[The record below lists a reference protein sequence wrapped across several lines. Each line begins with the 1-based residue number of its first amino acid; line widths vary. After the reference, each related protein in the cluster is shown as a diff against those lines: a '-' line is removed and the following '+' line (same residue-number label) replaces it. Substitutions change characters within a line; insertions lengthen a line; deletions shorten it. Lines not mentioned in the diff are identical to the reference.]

1 MTALV
6 VNLEERG
13 RDAVLAEPRDDVDN
27 EEGRPA
33 EEEDA
38 HDDPDGDGR
47 LVLQVQR
54 RLGRGRRRRRGL
66 GGPLPSPY
74 AVALLPPP
82 LAPQPPRRNLG
93 QHRVVRQSPDVAVRR
108 SRRRDGRG
116 LVGGLVDFG
125 QATVAVEGAGRNFD

>member
-1 MTALV
+1 MEEESV

-13 RDAVLAEPRDDVDN
+13 RDAVLAEPRDDVDD

-54 RLGRGRRRRRGL
+54 RLGRRRRGRGL
-66 GGPLPSPY
+66 RGRLPSPD
-74 AVALLPPP
+74 AVAFLPLP
-82 LAPQPPRRNLG
+82 LAPQPPRLHLG
-93 QHRVVRQSPDVAVRR
+93 QHRVVRQSPDVTVRR
-108 SRRRDGRG
+108 CRCDGRG

-125 QATVAVEGAGRNFD
+125 QAAVAVEGAG